1 MAAGKLDLRVF
12 LESVDAEDHTQDLLR
27 HGVDS
32 LAKLATL
39 TQDKLRKWNI
49 YFYDLQSAITKA
61 QRLVKSSDAVVQEE
75 LLVSDTNLI
84 LEKKDWGLS
93 ISVTVLVR
101 LKGEPVKGWDVD
113 TSTCST
119 ARCVLCYPVCVCTKD
134 YVFGH
139 ILFVCVFV
147 YVCVCVCV

>member
-1 MAAGKLDLRVF
+1 MAAGKFDLRVF
-12 LESVDAEDHTQDLLR
+12 LESVNAEHYTQDLLR

-32 LAKLATL
+32 LHKLATL

-49 YFYDLQSAITKA
+49 FFYDLQSAITKA

-93 ISVTVLVR
+93 ISVGQA
-101 LKGEPVKGWDVD
+101 KGTGGKLQPVKGWDVD

-119 ARCVLCYPVCVCTKD
+119 ARCVLCYPVCVCTKG
-134 YVFGH
+134 YVFDH

-147 YVCVCVCV
+147 CVCV